1 MSMAAPDRIW
11 KSTNLPTLPSVAL
24 QLLELS
30 SNPESE
36 IADFI
41 RVIRSDP
48 AISAKLIKAANSP
61 YFGLSAQVSSIEG
74 AIPLLGSTVVTS
86 LALSFSLIGEKE
98 TNKDQRKYYQAFWS
112 KSLLQ
117 AVTAETLAR
126 KYRTTNPAE
135 AFLSGLLCDLGV
147 LTQLR
152 GIPDEY
158 LHVLNL
164 AEENL
169 VDLFAV
175 EREQLGFDHIE
186 IGAKMMLDWR
196 MPEQLIEA
204 VRLHH
209 AAESEIQVISN
220 GRRKALVQIVRFASA
235 VGEYL
240 TRDGDKTIHNE
251 LCELAQSIWKLAENE
266 VNGLL
271 DEVRSR
277 TDEAAALMAIDTNQL
292 PRPADLL
299 ARANEQLA
307 EIAMREHA
315 VITQVSLQS
324 AVLEMENR
332 RLRERNTALHE
343 QAGVDSLTG
352 LHNRGAFDEVFETMV
367 GSCVRRGSTVG
378 VIFADVDNFKKLND
392 TCGHQFGD
400 EVLRRVARILKS
412 TVRGSDFVARYGGE
426 EFVIIAADCPAHVVN
441 AISERI
447 RGRVESEEF
456 QCNGRAVSVTISV
469 GGCVAPSSAVT
480 EDVDQ
485 ALAKAMLQQAD
496 DAMYHCKRNGRNQI
510 LVKHVDHDASTT
522 RTLAT

>member
-1 MSMAAPDRIW
+1 MVAPDKIW
-11 KSTNLPTLPSVAL
+11 KSTNLPTLPTVAL

-86 LALSFSLIGEKE
+86 LALSFSLVSEKE
-98 TNKDQRKYYQAFWS
+98 SNKDQRQYYQSFWS

-126 KYRTTNPAE
+126 KYRTASPAE
-135 AFLSGLLCDLGV
+135 AFLSGLLSDLGV

-152 GIPDEY
+152 GIPEEY
-158 LHVLNL
+158 VDVLNGVI
-164 AEENL
+164 ERKT
-169 VDLFAV
+169 DLFSV
-175 EREQLGFDHIE
+175 EREILGFDHVE
-186 IGAKMMLDWR
+186 IGTKMMVEWR
-196 MPEQLIEA
+196 MPEQLTEA

-209 AAESEIQVISN
+209 SGQDEIQVITN
-220 GRRKALVQIVRFASA
+220 ARRRSLVQIVRFASS

-240 TRDGDKTIHNE
+240 TRDGDQSIRTE
-251 LCELAQSIWKLAENE
+251 LLELAQEFWKLTEDDLNT
-266 VNGLL
+266 LL
-271 DEVRSR
+271 DEVRTR
-277 TDEAAALMAIDTNQL
+277 TDEAAKLMAIDTHEL
-292 PRPADLL
+292 PRPSDLL

-352 LHNRGAFDEVFETMV
+352 LNNRGAFDEVFETMV

-378 VIFADVDNFKKLND
+378 VIFADVDNFKQLND
-392 TCGHQFGD
+392 SCGHQFGD

-456 QCNGRAVSVTISV
+456 VFNGRTVPVTISV
-469 GGCVAPSSAVT
+469 GGCVTPSSIVNI
-480 EDVDQ
+480 EDVDHE
-485 ALAKAMLQQAD
+485 LAKAMLQQAD
-496 DAMYHCKRNGRNQI
+496 AAMYHCKRNGRNQI
-510 LVKHVDHDASTT
+510 LVKHVDHEPAAERS
-522 RTLAT
+522 LAT